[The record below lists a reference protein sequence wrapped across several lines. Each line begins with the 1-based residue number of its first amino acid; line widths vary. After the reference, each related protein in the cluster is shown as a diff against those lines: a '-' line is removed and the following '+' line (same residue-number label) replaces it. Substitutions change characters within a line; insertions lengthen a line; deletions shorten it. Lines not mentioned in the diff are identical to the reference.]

1 MENNFQSIQYFLP
14 ELILIL
20 TILFVIVCDLIPSV
34 SKYSFNLTLF
44 GLLFMALMMF
54 INGSSGEFIFNKM
67 LIDDMFS
74 FYFNSIIL
82 FSTFS
87 IIVVSRYSKELDDEY
102 RIEYN
107 VLLLVVLLGMFLM
120 TSSIN
125 LVMIYLS
132 LELVSIPSYIL
143 AGMLKNDKKSNEA
156 ALKYVIFGSFS
167 SGLMLIGFSW
177 LYGLSGST
185 NIYEV
190 YSSLSLL
197 DNQSAVLLSILF
209 ILVGFGYKVSM
220 APFHYWT
227 PDVYEGSPITVTAFL
242 SAAPKAAGFALFI
255 RTFFVLFSD
264 SGTFLGS
271 STILDINWP
280 LLLAILSG
288 VTMTIGNLL
297 ALRQDNV
304 KRMLAYST
312 ISHVGFMLIA
322 FSIISVDSVASILF
336 YLFFYMF
343 MNLSAFYMAIYMSN
357 SYEAD
362 NIEDWNGVGHKVPV
376 LSFFMVLSLASLAG
390 LPPTSG
396 FVGKVYVL
404 RNLFADGQ
412 FLWLGIV
419 AIINTVISLYYYFK
433 IVKAMYFIE
442 NDNLE
447 TKSCCP
453 YLYWIIIIFSAQNIL
468 FYLYWPTLW
477 NLLESIVKDMGII

>member
-34 SKYSFNLTLF
+34 SRYSFNLTLF
-44 GLLFMALMMF
+44 GLLFMGLMMF
-54 INGSSGEFIFNKM
+54 INGPSGEYIFNKM
-67 LIDDMFS
+67 LIDDIFS

-82 FSTFS
+82 LSTFS
-87 IIVVSRYSKELDDEY
+87 IIVVSRYSKELNDEY

-143 AGMLKNDKKSNEA
+143 AGMLKSDKKSNEA

-190 YSSLSLL
+190 YSALSLL

-220 APFHYWT
+220 VPFHYWT

-271 STILDINWP
+271 SPILDINWP

-288 VTMTIGNLL
+288 ATMTIGNLL

-312 ISHVGFMLIA
+312 ISHVGFMLMALCAMNVEAIA
-322 FSIISVDSVASILF
+322 GIMF
-336 YLFFYMF
+336 YLLMYSF
-343 MNLSAFYMAIYMSN
+343 MNLSAFYMVLFASN
-357 SYEAD
+357 KLNAVNVD
-362 NIEDWNGVGHKVPV
+362 DWNGLAFRTPI
-376 LSFFMVLSLASLAG
+376 LSAFMVISLVSLAG

-396 FVGKVYVL
+396 FIGKVY
-404 RNLFADGQ
+404 LFRSLFYDKE
-412 FLWLGIV
+412 FFWLAIVGILNSV
-419 AIINTVISLYYYFK
+419 VSLYYYFR
-433 IVKAMYFIE
+433 IVKAMYFKKSEETSMI
-442 NDNLE
+442 NAHPVIYWSIILLSSQNL
-447 TKSCCP
+447 
-453 YLYWIIIIFSAQNIL
+453 I
-468 FYLYWPTLW
+468 FYLYWSDLYEF
-477 NLLESIVKDMGII
+477 LLSIF

>member
-242 SAAPKAAGFALFI
+242 SAAPKAAGIKHF
-255 RTFFVLFSD
+255 
-264 SGTFLGS
+264 
-271 STILDINWP
+271 
-280 LLLAILSG
+280 
-288 VTMTIGNLL
+288 
-297 ALRQDNV
+297 
-304 KRMLAYST
+304 
-312 ISHVGFMLIA
+312 
-322 FSIISVDSVASILF
+322 
-336 YLFFYMF
+336 
-343 MNLSAFYMAIYMSN
+343 
-357 SYEAD
+357 
-362 NIEDWNGVGHKVPV
+362 
-376 LSFFMVLSLASLAG
+376 
-390 LPPTSG
+390 
-396 FVGKVYVL
+396 
-404 RNLFADGQ
+404 
-412 FLWLGIV
+412 
-419 AIINTVISLYYYFK
+419 
-433 IVKAMYFIE
+433 
-442 NDNLE
+442 
-447 TKSCCP
+447 
-453 YLYWIIIIFSAQNIL
+453 
-468 FYLYWPTLW
+468 
-477 NLLESIVKDMGII
+477 

>member
-34 SKYSFNLTLF
+34 SRYSFNLTLF
-44 GLLFMALMMF
+44 GLLFMGLMMF
-54 INGSSGEFIFNKM
+54 INGPSGEYIFNKM

-82 FSTFS
+82 LSTFS
-87 IIVVSRYSKELDDEY
+87 IIVVSRYSKELNDEY

-143 AGMLKNDKKSNEA
+143 AGMLKSDKKSNEA

-220 APFHYWT
+220 VPFHYWT

-271 STILDINWP
+271 SPILDINWP

-288 VTMTIGNLL
+288 ATMTIGNLL

-312 ISHVGFMLIA
+312 ISHVGFMLMALCAMNVEAIA
-322 FSIISVDSVASILF
+322 GIMF
-336 YLFFYMF
+336 YLLMYSF
-343 MNLSAFYMAIYMSN
+343 MNLSAFYMVLFASN
-357 SYEAD
+357 KLNAVNVD
-362 NIEDWNGVGHKVPV
+362 DWNGLAFRTPI
-376 LSFFMVLSLASLAG
+376 LSAFMVISLVSLAG

-396 FVGKVYVL
+396 FIGKVY
-404 RNLFADGQ
+404 LFRSLFYDKE
-412 FLWLGIV
+412 FFWLAIVGILNSV
-419 AIINTVISLYYYFK
+419 VSLYYYFR
-433 IVKAMYFIE
+433 IVKAMYFKKSEETSMI
-442 NDNLE
+442 NAHPVIYWSIILLSSQNL
-447 TKSCCP
+447 
-453 YLYWIIIIFSAQNIL
+453 I
-468 FYLYWPTLW
+468 FYLYWSDLYEF
-477 NLLESIVKDMGII
+477 LLSIF

>member
-14 ELILIL
+14 ELILVL

-34 SKYSFNLTLF
+34 SRYSFNLTLF
-44 GLLFMALMMF
+44 GLLFMGLMMF
-54 INGSSGEFIFNKM
+54 INGPSGEYIFNKM

-82 FSTFS
+82 LSTFS
-87 IIVVSRYSKELDDEY
+87 IIVVSRYSKELNDEY

-143 AGMLKNDKKSNEA
+143 AGMLKSDKKSNEA

-190 YSSLSLL
+190 YSALSLL

-220 APFHYWT
+220 VPFHYWT

-271 STILDINWP
+271 SPILNINWP

-288 VTMTIGNLL
+288 ATMTIGNLL

-312 ISHVGFMLIA
+312 ISHVGFMLMALCAMNVEAIA
-322 FSIISVDSVASILF
+322 GIMF
-336 YLFFYMF
+336 YLLMYSF
-343 MNLSAFYMAIYMSN
+343 MNLSAFYMVLFASN
-357 SYEAD
+357 KLNAVNVD
-362 NIEDWNGVGHKVPV
+362 DWNGLAFRTPI
-376 LSFFMVLSLASLAG
+376 LSAFMVISLVSLAG

-396 FVGKVYVL
+396 FIGKVY
-404 RNLFADGQ
+404 LFRSLFYDKE
-412 FLWLGIV
+412 FFWLAIVGILNSV
-419 AIINTVISLYYYFK
+419 VSLYYYFR
-433 IVKAMYFIE
+433 IVKAMYFKKSEETSMI
-442 NDNLE
+442 NAHPVIYWSIILLSTQNL
-447 TKSCCP
+447 
-453 YLYWIIIIFSAQNIL
+453 I
-468 FYLYWPTLW
+468 FYLYWSDLYEF
-477 NLLESIVKDMGII
+477 LLSIF